1 LAAIGQRHTNDR
13 YLRDV
18 LLAAWSLPF
27 STKSDFARLA
37 ADEIA
42 EAACRGLIT
51 TRTEAGAWGRYW
63 RITPAGAAIICP
75 EIPFPMEEEQV
86 G

>member
-1 LAAIGQRHTNDR
+1 LAATG
-13 YLRDV
+13 LRLTDV
-18 LLAAWSLPF
+18 LLCAWASPF

-37 ADEIA
+37 ANLIA

-51 TRTEAGAWGRYW
+51 TRTEAGDWGRYW

-75 EIPFPMEEEQV
+75 ELPFQEEEQV

>member
-1 LAAIGQRHTNDR
+1 LAATGPRLIDR
-13 YLRDV
+13 SFFADV
-18 LLAAWSLPF
+18 LHLAWSQPF
-27 STKSDFARLA
+27 STKSDFARA
-37 ADEIA
+37 YADEIA

-51 TRTEAGAWGRYW
+51 TRTEAGEWGRYW

-75 EIPFPMEEEQV
+75 ELPPMEEEHV